1 MSELPIVHAH
11 KPHEHEELALI
22 ALRATPYH
30 EGHQLYTLI
39 AVGGQN
45 ERPLSVDGSVLFF
58 TDPKTA
64 AEALKLDPSMSQ
76 LGPVPEQVESVCDL
90 AEALYLVN
98 SQDKDGQGALL
109 DCLLILDD
117 LVRATRLHMPE
128 RYQALLTE
136 LTARLTEGKQLKQI
150 FSNASLRNHV
160 EDALL
165 WCVGAITVKAR
176 ILTNYS
182 GSK

>member
-1 MSELPIVHAH
+1 MSELPILHAT
-11 KPHEHEELALI
+11 KPHTKEELALI
-22 ALRATPYH
+22 ALRVTPYH
-30 EGHQLYTLI
+30 EGYQLYTLL
-39 AVGGQN
+39 AVGGDN
-45 ERPLSVDGSVLFF
+45 ERPLAANGSILFF

-64 AEALKLDPSMSQ
+64 AKALELDASMSG
-76 LGPVPEQVESVCDL
+76 LGEPPTHLEVVCDL

-98 SQDKDGQGALL
+98 SQDTDPHGTLL

-117 LVRATRLHMPE
+117 LVRASRLHMPE

-136 LTARLTEGKQLKQI
+136 LTARLTEGKRLKDI

-165 WCVGAITVKAR
+165 WCVGAVTVKAR
-176 ILTNYS
+176 IV
-182 GSK
+182 G